1 MPYEVSSSHFEGR
14 CGGPGEGRCGRAAH
28 QARVTHYER
37 EERAIARESALSG
50 LYVIR
55 TNVPASESSAE
66 RASLRTL
73 SRSPSM
79 PTTCTRSPA

>member
-1 MPYEVSSSHFEGR
+1 MPCEVSSSNLQGR
-14 CGGPGEGRCGRAAH
+14 CGGAGEARRGRAAH

-37 EERAIARESALSG
+37 EERAPARVSALDG

-55 TNVPASESSAE
+55 TDVPASESSAE

-79 PTTCTRSPA
+79 PTICTRSPA